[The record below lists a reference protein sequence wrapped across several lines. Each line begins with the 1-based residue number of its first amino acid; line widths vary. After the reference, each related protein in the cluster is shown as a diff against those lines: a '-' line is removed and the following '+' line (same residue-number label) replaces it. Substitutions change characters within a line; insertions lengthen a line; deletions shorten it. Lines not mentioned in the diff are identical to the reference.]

1 LPPAVIGAPDRVPV
15 AHRRAVRAVPGA
27 DPRDIL
33 MATTI
38 ESLHVYP
45 VKSTRGIDLQTAGID
60 VRGLAAIDA
69 AGRVL
74 AGDRE
79 WMVVDTVGRFVTQ
92 REAPRLALV
101 SVIAGTSGI
110 ELWVPHLAPAT
121 LPAAS
126 DGPTREVTV
135 WNHVVPAHDAG
146 DAAAVLLSAWL
157 DREVRLVRFDSAHRR
172 WCHPDFAG
180 DSGAHTAFADGY
192 PILVVGR
199 GSLDELNARLAARGR
214 PAVPMN
220 RFRPNVVVAGLP
232 PHDEDH
238 LAAIVCGDVVIKPV
252 KPCVRCQIT
261 TTDQDSASVGAEP
274 LATLSSYRLNDR
286 FGGVTFGMNAVVV
299 AGTGARLEAG
309 APVRVD
315 YAF

>member
-1 LPPAVIGAPDRVPV
+1 
-15 AHRRAVRAVPGA
+15 
-27 DPRDIL
+27 
-33 MATTI
+33 MTTTI

-45 VKSTRGIDLQTAGID
+45 VKSARGIVLRTAGVD
-60 VRGLAAIDA
+60 VRGLTAIDA

-79 WMVVDTVGRFVTQ
+79 WMVVDADGRFVTQ

-101 SVIAGTSGI
+101 GVNAGTAGI
-110 ELWVPHLAPAT
+110 ELSVPHLAPT
-121 LPAAS
+121 VLAAAP
-126 DGPTREVTV
+126 DGPTREVAV

-157 DREVRLVRFDSAHRR
+157 DRDVRLVRFDRAHRR
-172 WCHPDFAG
+172 WCNSEFAG

-199 GSLDELNARLAARGR
+199 GSLDDLNARLAARGR
-214 PAVPMN
+214 PALPMN
-220 RFRPNVVVAGLP
+220 RFRPNLVVAGLP

-261 TTDQDSASVGAEP
+261 TTDQNSARVGAEP
-274 LATLSSYRLNDR
+274 LATLSGYRMNDR

-299 AGTGARLEAG
+299 AGAGARLEAG
-309 APVRVD
+309 APVRVE